1 MHYLLN
7 SVLYI
12 TIYIH
17 IPQCIRSQSTSIYTS
32 TNIPAIYIQKADKKI
47 QEKTKQTKKKKNRF
61 LRFQSVKSSQV
72 KVKSKSSHSNN
83 YINKERRHPLPLLI
97 VRRQIKFYK
106 LYYICTVPSCIY

>member
-47 QEKTKQTKKKKNRF
+47 QEKTKQTKKKKKTGSCAF
-61 LRFQSVKSSQV
+61 SQSSQ
-72 KVKSKSSHSNN
+72 VKSKSSQSQ
-83 YINKERRHPLPLLI
+83 
-97 VRRQIKFYK
+97 V
-106 LYYICTVPSCIY
+106 TVTTI

>member
-47 QEKTKQTKKKKNRF
+47 QEKTKQTKKKKKQV
-61 LRFQSVKSSQV
+61 LALSVSQVKSSQSQV
-72 KVKSKSSHSNN
+72 KVKS
-83 YINKERRHPLPLLI
+83 
-97 VRRQIKFYK
+97 Q
-106 LYYICTVPSCIY
+106 

>member
-17 IPQCIRSQSTSIYTS
+17 IPQCIRSQSIYTS

-47 QEKTKQTKKKKNRF
+47 QEKTKQTKKKKKNRF
-61 LRFQSVKSSQV
+61 LRFAAASQV
-72 KVKSKSSHSNN
+72 KVKS
-83 YINKERRHPLPLLI
+83 
-97 VRRQIKFYK
+97 Q
-106 LYYICTVPSCIY
+106 